1 MATTINTEN
10 NTNNSFTN
18 LKSVIGEVVF
28 SHEEFVESY
37 HIGNHSKI
45 EQNSDTVIIRND
57 FYYHNDVF
65 SNSSI
70 VSSSNSSP
78 RIIIFKERDDLK
90 VEITKDKVN
99 IYKRK
104 YYCPVSKKLV
114 DGSELFHV
122 RVGYAL
128 NKFVVLPKQHR
139 KLKLQ
144 PVPYIYC
151 GSLYA
156 VKFIFDIV
164 DARDF
169 YPQGLNILKDFL
181 PQELLDR
188 IAFYLGSDKFKDE
201 YSPTDFP
208 STTFYSKYKGP
219 VPNKLSQAQ
228 LKKLYELGIVNPA
241 YGNERLTVS
250 VSDEACEFYKWE
262 PDEVDEDF
270 FITWDFTC
278 YFNDVYMKRFRNRKE
293 MREWRE
299 MCMDR
304 IFDEHPLAGLI

>member
-1 MATTINTEN
+1 MATAINTDN
-10 NTNNSFTN
+10 NTNINDLEN
-18 LKSVIGEVVF
+18 VIGKVVF

-45 EQNSDTVIIRND
+45 EQNLDTVIIRND
-57 FYYHNDVF
+57 FYYSNYAF
-65 SNSSI
+65 RNSSI
-70 VSSSNSSP
+70 VSSYNSSP

-104 YYCPVSKKLV
+104 YMCPVSKKLV

-122 RVGYAL
+122 RIGYAL

-151 GSLYA
+151 GSPFA

-164 DARDF
+164 DARDS
-169 YPQGLNILKDFL
+169 YPQGINILKEFL
-181 PQELLDR
+181 PTPALDR
-188 IAFYLGSDKFKDE
+188 IVYYLGRDKFKDE
-201 YSPTDFP
+201 YSPTDFQ
-208 STTFYSKYKGP
+208 SSFYSKYKGP
-219 VPNKLSQAQ
+219 VPDKLSQAQ
-228 LKKLYELGIVNPA
+228 LKKLYELGIVKPA
-241 YGNERLTVS
+241 YGNERLTLS

-262 PDEVDEDF
+262 HDAFGEDLQF
-270 FITWDFTC
+270 KWDRTTH
-278 YFNDVYMKRFRNRKE
+278 FNDVYMERFRNRKE

-299 MCMDR
+299 ICIER
-304 IFDEHPLAGLI
+304 IFNKHPLDGLI